1 MYTLR
6 ELVQTLRTELNKV
19 EKGKRFKKR
28 VLAKILKTYDL
39 KTIERGYKSAVDSS
53 IIMPYITKE
62 REKIRE
68 ANPGLYSVIFVNRS
82 TKERQ
87 VLTKPEGIPY
97 DVALDFYNYVTFFGS
112 EKYND
117 VGYYD
122 IIRNDI
128 QLPEEAHFGVLG

>member
-6 ELVQTLRTELNKV
+6 ELVQTLRTELKKI
-19 EKGKRFKKR
+19 EKGKRFKKS
-28 VLAKILKTYDL
+28 LIAKILKNYDL
-39 KTIERGYKSAVDSS
+39 KTLERGYKSAVDGS
-53 IIMPYITKE
+53 IRMPYATKE

-68 ANPGLYSVIFVNRS
+68 ANPGLYAVIFVNRS

-122 IIRNDI
+122 IIKTGI
-128 QLPEEAHFGVLG
+128 QLPEESHFGVL